1 MMIFLCTY
9 FTNKFFIFFG
19 RYFGEP
25 EELYNF
31 FTNLEGDNLF
41 LIQATQDIEKNLEEE
56 RHKFNNGTKLF
67 SEKINKLKS
76 NKRELG

>member
-1 MMIFLCTY
+1 
-9 FTNKFFIFFG
+9 
-19 RYFGEP
+19 
-25 EELYNF
+25 
-31 FTNLEGDNLF
+31 LEGDNLF